1 MAFQPV
7 STSETEYNSVFKV
20 KMRTGVVQFSLHPK
34 RTPKTSGFPTYTITG
49 QQNSRADITT
59 LGRINLPRQ
68 KLKYNSVCV
77 RLCRPHSQ
85 LHPSAYF
92 GSTATYLV
100 RTIKE
105 FRCIVLNFIFRT
117 RVLYKIQFPE
127 FGILSRN
134 RDVNEL
140 FAFSDTFVGTK
151 AAPRCCPDAYIYFRP
166 IYNNYYMCGAIF
178 ENLIG
183 STRWVGKGRERE
195 RQICG

>member
-1 MAFQPV
+1 M
-7 STSETEYNSVFKV
+7 SEFKPKNIV
-20 KMRTGVVQFSLHPK
+20 YFSLSEHHVFSLHLFEKKVSYSAEIFQCSRNVRP
-34 RTPKTSGFPTYTITG
+34 TSQHRYLHYAITG
-49 QQNSRADITT
+49 QHNTTVADITT

-117 RVLYKIQFPE
+117 RVVYKIQFPE

-140 FAFSDTFVGTK
+140 FAFSDTFVGTL
-151 AAPRCCPDAYIYFRP
+151 PPPQSPPPPDAYIYSDRD
-166 IYNNYYMCGAIF
+166 
-178 ENLIG
+178 L
-183 STRWVGKGRERE
+183 
-195 RQICG
+195 

>member
-1 MAFQPV
+1 MRPCGGHFSVPPNVIGQNVRLPSVRHNRTTQPV
-7 STSETEYNSVFKV
+7 
-20 KMRTGVVQFSLHPK
+20 
-34 RTPKTSGFPTYTITG
+34 
-49 QQNSRADITT
+49 DITT

-77 RLCRPHSQ
+77 RLCRPHSE

-117 RVLYKIQFPE
+117 RVVYKIQFEE

-140 FAFSDTFVGTK
+140 FAF
-151 AAPRCCPDAYIYFRP
+151 
-166 IYNNYYMCGAIF
+166 
-178 ENLIG
+178 
-183 STRWVGKGRERE
+183 
-195 RQICG
+195 

>member
-1 MAFQPV
+1 MCCYSESFQSIV
-7 STSETEYNSVFKV
+7 SLLFFKV
-20 KMRTGVVQFSLHPK
+20 KMRAGVVKFSLHPN

-49 QQNSRADITT
+49 QHKSRADITT

-140 FAFSDTFVGTK
+140 FAFSDTFVGTN
-151 AAPRCCPDAYIYFRP
+151 AAPHRAAYIYFRP
-166 IYNNYYMCGAIF
+166 IYISNNYYMA
-178 ENLIG
+178 
-183 STRWVGKGRERE
+183 
-195 RQICG
+195 